1 VYISQTEVVPSA
13 EKCDLS
19 FKYPKEIKIYSK
31 ERNGFEKTEHIYL
44 SFFSYSGLYFE
55 FTVKF
60 DNDVLRQQL
69 KQLIAER

>member
-13 EKCDLS
+13 NKCELS

-31 ERNGFEKTEHIYL
+31 ERNGFEKTENIYL

-55 FTVKF
+55 FRVKF
-60 DNDVLRQQL
+60 ENDALRQQL
-69 KQLIAER
+69 K